1 MNIEEYTNKIQ
12 EKIGKEEA
20 GKIADDI
27 ANILSYDN
35 KLQQDIKNKQE
46 EITKLQKDKEMLIEA
61 NGNLL
66 QQVAFGKDESEFLQ
80 IETNLEKNEDVIE
93 AFTMALYRGQ
103 QFVMNNSDLDV
114 AEAVLTFFSDSNV
127 EDLEKVIGR
136 YRKANVWCDTPYFGE
151 SGFELLMDV
160 MAEANELDKRAPF
173 EKLVNNKFSLQV
185 TGK

>member
-35 KLQQDIKNKQE
+35 KLQKDIKDKDD

-66 QQVAFGKDESEFLQ
+66 QQIPYGKEKDE
-80 IETNLEKNEDVIE
+80 KD
-93 AFTMALYRGQ
+93 
-103 QFVMNNSDLDV
+103 
-114 AEAVLTFFSDSNV
+114 
-127 EDLEKVIGR
+127 DLEEKKPFDFRSVFDENGKI
-136 YRKANVWCDTPYFGE
+136 
-151 SGFELLMDV
+151 
-160 MAEANELDKRAPF
+160 KR
-173 EKLVNNKFSLQV
+173 
-185 TGK
+185 

>member
-66 QQVAFGKDESEFLQ
+66 QQVPFGKEKDERNDPE
-80 IETNLEKNEDVIE
+80 EKKPFDFRSVFDENGKI
-93 AFTMALYRGQ
+93 
-103 QFVMNNSDLDV
+103 
-114 AEAVLTFFSDSNV
+114 
-127 EDLEKVIGR
+127 
-136 YRKANVWCDTPYFGE
+136 
-151 SGFELLMDV
+151 
-160 MAEANELDKRAPF
+160 KR
-173 EKLVNNKFSLQV
+173 
-185 TGK
+185 